1 MALHVDAVVVRAA
14 GVSIFGTMGFAICHV
29 VIMLLGDMG
38 SDSQYVW
45 VNAAFF
51 GALGALG
58 AGKVRA
64 RSVDQSF
71 WEHIGLCLGAF
82 IAALVSSPHI
92 LTGGIMFTVLVVA
105 GVSSWD
111 RERRRLKQN
120 E

>member
-1 MALHVDAVVVRAA
+1 
-14 GVSIFGTMGFAICHV
+14 MGFAICHV

-38 SDSQYVW
+38 SDPQYVW
-45 VNAAFF
+45 LNAAFF

-64 RSVDQSF
+64 RNVDRSF
-71 WEHIGLCLGAF
+71 WEHLGLCIGAF
-82 IAALVSSPHI
+82 IAALMSSPH
-92 LTGGIMFTVLVVA
+92 LFTGGIMLVVLMIA
-105 GVSSWD
+105 GLSSWD